1 MLNLKQLLP
10 LFIAGMA
17 GGALTLA
24 LTGRIP
30 TSGESPQPPAAHQV
44 SFVNARPGNIQEL
57 PDFVGA
63 AAKSMPAVVHIKA
76 AESEQQ
82 ARMRIQ
88 RERQRNPWSF
98 MEDDLFYGFFNQ
110 RPSNRRL
117 EGYGSGVIYRED
129 GIIVTNNHVIE
140 FAEEIEVTLSDNRRY
155 KATIIGTDPKTD
167 MAVLKIEATGLPTL
181 EMGDS
186 DKANVGEW
194 VLAVG
199 NPFDLNSTVTAGI
212 ISAKG
217 RNIEII
223 KTTDAIEAFIQTDAA
238 VNPGNSGGALVDSRG
253 QLLGINTAIAT
264 QTGYYSGYSF
274 AIPVNMVRRIVDAII
289 ETGYYQRAKMGLSVV
304 ELDGELARELDL
316 NITQGLVVEYVE
328 EDGPAEKAG
337 LKSFDII
344 VDANG
349 NPVRSFPELL
359 EQTSQ
364 IRPGDMI
371 ALKVIRDG
379 RPLRINIRME

>member
-1 MLNLKQLLP
+1 MFNLKQLLP
-10 LFIAGMA
+10 LIIAGMA

-24 LTGRIP
+24 LSDHTP
-30 TSGESPQPPAAHQV
+30 STTHSPPLQAQQV
-44 SFVNARPGNIQEL
+44 SYVNARPGSVEEL

-82 ARMRIQ
+82 ARTRIQ
-88 RERQRNPWSF
+88 RERQRNPWSY
-98 MEDDLFYGFFNQ
+98 MEEDLLYGFFNQ
-110 RPSNRRL
+110 RPNNRPL

-167 MAVLKIEATGLPTL
+167 MAVLKIEASGLPTL

-223 KTTDAIEAFIQTDAA
+223 KSTDAIEAFIQTDAA
-238 VNPGNSGGALVDSRG
+238 VNPGNSGGALVNSRG

-274 AIPVNMVRRIVDAII
+274 AIPVNMVRRIVDAIV
-289 ETGYYQRAKMGLSVV
+289 ETGYFQRAKMGLSVV
-304 ELDGELARELDL
+304 ELDGELARELEL
-316 NITQGLVVEYVE
+316 TITQGLVVEYVE
-328 EDGPAEKAG
+328 EDGPAQKAG
-337 LKSFDII
+337 LEPFDVI

-349 NPVRSFPELL
+349 NAVRSFPELQ

-364 IRPGDMI
+364 IRPGDII

-379 RPLRINIRME
+379 KPIQIKIRMQ

>member
-1 MLNLKQLLP
+1 MFNLKQLLP
-10 LFIAGMA
+10 LIIAGMA

-24 LTGRIP
+24 LTGRTP
-30 TSGESPQPPAAHQV
+30 SSTDSPPLQAQQV
-44 SFVNARPGNIQEL
+44 SYVNARPGTVEEL

-88 RERQRNPWSF
+88 RERQRNPWSY
-98 MEDDLFYGFFNQ
+98 MEEDLLYGFFNQ
-110 RPSNRRL
+110 RPNNRRL

-155 KATIIGTDPKTD
+155 RASIIGTDPKTD

-223 KTTDAIEAFIQTDAA
+223 KSTDAIEAFIQTDAA
-238 VNPGNSGGALVDSRG
+238 VNPGNSGGALVNSRG

-274 AIPVNMVRRIVDAII
+274 AIPVNMVRRIVDAIV
-289 ETGYYQRAKMGLSVV
+289 ETGYFQRAKMGLSVV
-304 ELDGELARELDL
+304 ELDGELARELEL
-316 NITQGLVVEYVE
+316 TITQGLVVEYVE
-328 EDGPAEKAG
+328 EGGPAQKAG
-337 LKSFDII
+337 LKPFDVI

-349 NPVRSFPELL
+349 NPVRSFPELQ

-371 ALKVIRDG
+371 TLKVIRDG
-379 RPLRINIRME
+379 KPIQIKIRMQ